1 MEYGIALVQGADSWK
16 TVQRAEAL
24 GFSHA
29 WFYDSQLLCADIYV
43 AMAAAA
49 VNTKT
54 IKLGAGVLI
63 PSNRIAPVTANAMAS
78 LNQLAPGRIIC
89 GLGTGFTGRRTMG
102 LKAQKLSALRE
113 HTRIIRALW
122 RGEITEWEFEQQR
135 RKIRLL
141 DPNAGLYN
149 LNDPIPVHFSAFG
162 PKARALTAE
171 LADGWCNFMTST
183 AVNDQ
188 AREMRQAWTAAG
200 RNPHGLY
207 MTCFALGCVLADGE
221 AADSARAKPQAGP
234 IAACVLHWLV
244 EDGDDSAVPL
254 ALKPLYDEYRKLF
267 LSYEPADARY
277 LQLHKGHLMY
287 VRPDESPL
295 ITADLI
301 RGSSLTGTVGEI
313 RALVAAMKA
322 AGYSQLAIQLTP
334 GNEEALED
342 WAHAFGL
349 SSSPRKH
356 AA

>member
-1 MEYGIALVQGADSWK
+1 MDYGIALVQSADSWK

-49 VNTKT
+49 VNTKS

-122 RGEITEWEFEQQR
+122 RGEITEWDFEQQR

-141 DPNAGLYN
+141 DPAAGLYN
-149 LNDPIPVHFSAFG
+149 IADEIPVHFSAFG

-171 LADGWCNFMTST
+171 LADGWCNFMTSP

-188 AREMRQAWTAAG
+188 VRELRQAASAAG
-200 RNPHGLY
+200 RNPNSLY
-207 MTCFALGCVLADGE
+207 TTCFALGCVLKEHE
-221 AADSARAKPQAGP
+221 AADSPRAKAQAGP

-244 EDGDDSAVPL
+244 EDGDDSAVPA
-254 ALKPLYDEYRKLF
+254 ALKSLYDEYRKLY
-267 LSYEPADARY
+267 LGYEPVDARY

-287 VRPDESPL
+287 VRSDESSL
-295 ITADLI
+295 INGDLI
-301 RGSSLTGTVGEI
+301 RASSLTGTVGEI
-313 RALVAAMKA
+313 RSQVAAMKA
-322 AGYSQLAIQLTP
+322 AGYNQIAIQLTP
-334 GNEEALED
+334 GNEDALDD

-349 SSSPRKH
+349 VSSPSKR

>member
-1 MEYGIALVQGADSWK
+1 MEFGIALVQSANSWK

-102 LKAQKLSALRE
+102 LKAQKLSTLRE

-122 RGEITEWEFEQQR
+122 RGEIIEWEFEQQR

-141 DPNAGLYN
+141 DPAAGLYN
-149 LNDPIPVHFSAFG
+149 CHDPIPVHYSAFG

-171 LADGWCNFMTST
+171 LADGWCNFMTSP

-188 AREMRQAWTAAG
+188 AREMRQSWTAAG
-200 RNPHGLY
+200 RDPHSLY
-207 MTCFALGCVLADGE
+207 MTCFALGCVLNEAE
-221 AADSARAKPQAGP
+221 AADGPRAKAQAGP

-244 EDGDDSAVPL
+244 EDGDDSAVPPG
-254 ALKPLYDEYRKLF
+254 LKPLYDEYRKLF
-267 LSYEPADARY
+267 LSYTPADARY

-287 VRPDESPL
+287 VRPDESSL
-295 ITADLI
+295 ITGDLI
-301 RGSSLTGTVGEI
+301 RASSLTGTVGEI
-313 RALVAAMKA
+313 RAQVAAMKA
-322 AGYSQLAIQLTP
+322 AGYNQIAIQLTP
-334 GNEEALED
+334 GNEDALDD

-349 SSSPRKH
+349 ASSPRKH